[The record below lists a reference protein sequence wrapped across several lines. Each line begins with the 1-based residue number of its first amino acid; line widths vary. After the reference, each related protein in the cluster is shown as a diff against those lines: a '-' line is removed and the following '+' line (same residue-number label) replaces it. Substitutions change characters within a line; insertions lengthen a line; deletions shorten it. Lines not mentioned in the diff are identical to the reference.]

1 MDQGLQDLGDYIKAS
16 LPNDIIRI
24 QDICGELIVAV
35 YPEKIADVLMFLRND
50 GNCQF
55 KILIDI

>member
-24 QDICGELIVAV
+24 QDDFGR
-35 YPEKIADVLMFLRND
+35 EKD
-50 GNCQF
+50 
-55 KILIDI
+55 